1 MDGGMGACGGAVRG
15 RSESGR
21 RDCRGM
27 RLVCP
32 FRRTVSGACRDERMS
47 DALRSAGVHAHVW
60 NPDDGEGCV
69 PKTLEVKKKVAT
81 HNLDL

>member
-1 MDGGMGACGGAVRG
+1 
-15 RSESGR
+15 
-21 RDCRGM
+21 
-27 RLVCP
+27 
-32 FRRTVSGACRDERMS
+32 MS